1 MRKLFLVISVLLLAQ
16 SAFANIKLSA
26 KAEPAILP
34 PGEAFRLVITV
45 EEEGSLSLPDPVL
58 PRLKNFE
65 IVGKSTSQQIS
76 VTGLSSVT
84 VTKSVVYQLVVP
96 KEGVFTIPP
105 VTLTYDGKTYATEPV
120 TITADPNA
128 PVPRSP
134 RTARRR
140 SPSFYS
146 LFDRPPFKRAD
157 RGIRKDDLI
166 FTAEFDK
173 NRVVPYEQVIVTYS
187 FYQAIDIWENPD
199 LDKPDFKGFWVE
211 NMEFL
216 NGRKEKTTKATIGDK
231 TYRVT
236 QVRFA
241 LIPLTPGEHEVAPAT
256 LVAQVDPWSNPVRL
270 RTQPYAINVEPFP
283 SADKPAGFQNMVGD
297 YEVST
302 SVKPDKPE
310 VNGGATLTIVIE
322 GEGYLKPVPAPYAP
336 VIDGFE
342 IFDPQVKDT
351 LDKSGARTKIRR
363 VIEYPMIPRT
373 AGKVTIP
380 PIEFTWYDPDLGEY
394 VKKST
399 EVIELDVKPT
409 ATAPPAPVAE
419 GDVVQMA
426 ESIRFIKPDVKKL
439 EDYGTP
445 LHRSLWLFVFL
456 LTPAPV
462 ILVSYMI
469 ARKREKLATDVA
481 YSRLFNAAKNA
492 SRQLDEI
499 KNVPDPKD
507 FYAGVD
513 KAVRGYLADLWNI
526 PAPSIDEETVNRKLK
541 DSENGIASDIT
552 ALLNTVKMARY
563 APTSSSDMAKDIEKA
578 KEVIKKMEQLS

>member
-1 MRKLFLVISVLLLAQ
+1 MAQ
-16 SAFANIKLSA
+16 SAFADIKLSA

-34 PGEAFRLVITV
+34 PGEALRLVITV
-45 EEEGSLSLPDPVL
+45 EGEGSLSLPDPVL
-58 PRLKNFE
+58 PRLKGFE
-65 IVGKSTSQQIS
+65 IVGRSTNQQIS
-76 VTGLSSVT
+76 VVGLSSVAI
-84 VTKSVVYQLVVP
+84 TKSVVYQLVVP

-105 VTLTYDGKTYATEPV
+105 VTLTYDGKRYETEPI

-128 PVPRSP
+128 PTSKSP

-146 LFDRPPFKRAD
+146 LFDRPPFQRAD
-157 RGIRKDDLI
+157 RGIKKDDLI

-173 NRVVPYEQVIVTYS
+173 NRAVPYEQVIVTYS

-241 LIPLTPGEHEVAPAT
+241 LIPLTPGAHEVAPAT
-256 LVAQVDPWSNPVRL
+256 LLAQVDPWSNPIRL
-270 RTQPYAINVEPFP
+270 RTQPYTINVEPFP
-283 SADKPAGFQNMVGD
+283 TANKPAGFQNMVGD
-297 YEVST
+297 YEVSA

-322 GEGYLKPVPAPYAP
+322 GEGYLKPVPAPPAP

-351 LDKSGARTKIRR
+351 LDKSGARAKIKR
-363 VIEYPMIPRT
+363 VIEYPMIPRR

-380 PIEFTWYDPDLGEY
+380 PIEFAWYDPDLDEY
-394 VKKST
+394 VKKAT
-399 EVIELDVKPT
+399 KAIELDVKPA

-426 ESIRFIKPDVKKL
+426 GSIRFIKPDVQKL

-445 LHRSLWLFVFL
+445 LHRSPWFFVFL
-456 LTPAPV
+456 LVPLPM
-462 ILVSYMI
+462 ILASYMS
-469 ARKREKLATDVA
+469 ARKREKLATDTA
-481 YSRLFNAAKNA
+481 YSRLLNAAKNA

-499 KNVPDPKD
+499 KNISDPKD
-507 FYAGVD
+507 FYAGLD
-513 KAVRGYLADLWNI
+513 KTVRGYLADLWNI
-526 PAPSIDEETVNRKLK
+526 PAPAINEDLVKLK
-541 DSENGIASDIT
+541 LKSSENGIVSDIT
-552 ALLNTVKMARY
+552 ELLNSVKMARY
-563 APTSSSDMAKDIEKA
+563 APTSSTDMARDIEKA
-578 KEVIKKMEQLS
+578 KDVIKKMEKQG